1 MDITHVSSSTP
12 ETVVELTELI
22 DKAHSTTVEEVYLAQ
37 ANKLSEQ
44 LNGNLKARDILKML
58 QDYPPREYPEP
69 EPLDAKGKPIK
80 QSSKDAKDKKPTKK
94 KKEPPFPMPDWAVE
108 LEAVQQQVK

>member
-1 MDITHVSSSTP
+1 MDITHVSTSTP

-22 DKAHSTTVEEVYLAQ
+22 EKAHSTTVEEVYLAQ

-69 EPLDAKGKPIK
+69 EPLGKDGKPIK
-80 QSSKDAKDKKPTKK
+80 
-94 KKEPPFPMPDWAVE
+94 
-108 LEAVQQQVK
+108 